1 MDVSIITSLYKSEN
15 FLPAY
20 FRRIETFAKK
30 VSRTNIDLEFILIA
44 NDINSE
50 EEKIIVRWHIP
61 NLKILKVNRET
72 LYASWNRGILEASS
86 DILVF
91 WNVDDIRFP
100 GALYKGIDEIGKGA
114 QLVYF
119 SFIMMGLSR
128 ILLFRRRISVPFYN
142 LKRTKALPYNRED
155 FMKGCMCGPFFMFH
169 RTVFETIG
177 PFDETFVVAGDFD
190 WFARAAFM
198 NIKFKE
204 LSVIGGVFFTHS
216 GNLTVKYSK
225 IQADE
230 NKTVLN
236 RYYYLNK

>member
-1 MDVSIITSLYKSEN
+1 MDVSIITSLYRSEK
-15 FLPAY
+15 FLPSY
-20 FRRIETFAKK
+20 FRRIDSFARK
-30 VSRTNIDLEFILIA
+30 VLKSDIDLEFILIA
-44 NDINSE
+44 NDLSIE
-50 EEKIIVRWHIP
+50 EEKIIEKWHIS
-61 NLKILKVNRET
+61 NLKILKVKRET

-86 DILVF
+86 EILVF

-100 GALYKGIDEIGKGA
+100 GALYRGIEEIRKGA

-119 SFIMMGLSR
+119 SFIMMGLSK
-128 ILLFRRRISVPFYN
+128 ISLFKRKVSAPFYN
-142 LKRTKALPYNRED
+142 LKRIKALPYNREA
-155 FMKGCMCGPFFMFH
+155 FMKGCMCGTFFMFH

-177 PFDETFVVAGDFD
+177 PFDESFVVAGDFD

-198 NIKFKE
+198 NIRFKE

-230 NKTVLN
+230 NNTVLN
-236 RYYYLNK
+236 RYYYHNK